1 MNRYTQLSP
10 SQFSP
15 LSLEEI
21 MLVPSMK
28 RKQHDD
34 ILAKQEI
41 LRGELAK
48 VDPLDVHLDEAVKL
62 REEMNN
68 KLTAQAEQLANSGID
83 PNTQGQ
89 FLALNREYQN
99 LTGPTG
105 RIGQINQA
113 KKVYY
118 DNMNSYIKDATENK
132 KWSREKAL
140 EK

>member
-1 MNRYTQLSP
+1 MNRYTQLST
-10 SQFSP
+10 SQFNP

-83 PNTQGQ
+83 PNSQGQ

-105 RIGQINQA
+105 RICQ
-113 KKVYY
+113 KK
-118 DNMNSYIKDATENK
+118 K
-132 KWSREKAL
+132 KKIPTMMSQVRPVKF
-140 EK
+140 